1 MEKLEIGVQSGNWY
15 DESRPVESI
24 RFIKECGFEGVD
36 YNINNVFNA
45 TFDKE
50 KLTSFFD
57 KSLEELYTYYKPLK
71 DVLIT
76 EGIALSQFHGLF
88 PMYYPG
94 EDDVNEYLIK
104 VTEKMMAVCK
114 YLNCRMIVI
123 HPWSSPG
130 QPKEV
135 EYEANLGFYRKLIP
149 AAKKYGVM
157 ICLENMFKHHHLK
170 CIEGACSTVEEA
182 CWYVDTLNNEAGE
195 EIFGFCFDVGH
206 ANVMN
211 RNIYQYIT
219 TLGKRL
225 TTLHIHDNNGTT
237 DSHLIPYS
245 QLDVT
250 DSRTN
255 IQWDEFLRA
264 LREVG
269 YEGPLAFEIFRGI
282 HVLPEIVR
290 KDGLKLASS
299 IGRYFRSEL
308 EKD

>member
-1 MEKLEIGVQSGNWY
+1 MKKLEVGVQSGNWY
-15 DESRPVESI
+15 DETNPVESI

-36 YNINNVFNA
+36 YNINNVFSA
-45 TFDKE
+45 TFNKE
-50 KLTSFFD
+50 NLTSFFD
-57 KSLEELYTYYKPLK
+57 KSIEELYTYYEPLK
-71 DVLIT
+71 NVLQETDIT
-76 EGIALSQFHGLF
+76 VSQAHGLF
-88 PMYYPG
+88 PMYYPD
-94 EDDVNEYLIK
+94 EDALNIYLIK
-104 VTEKMMAVCK
+104 VTEQMMAVCD
-114 YLNCRMIVI
+114 YLNCKMIVI
-123 HPWSSPG
+123 HPWSALG

-149 AAKKYGVM
+149 AAKKYGVK
-157 ICLENMFKHHHLK
+157 ICLENMFKHHYLK
-170 CIEGACSTVEEA
+170 CIEGSCSTVEEA
-182 CWYVDTLNNEAGE
+182 CWYVDTLNKEAGE
-195 EIFGFCFDVGH
+195 EVFGFCFDVGH
-206 ANVMN
+206 ANVMG

-237 DSHLIPYS
+237 DSHMLPYS

-264 LREVG
+264 LKDVG

-282 HVLPEIVR
+282 HMLPDIVR

-299 IGRYFRSEL
+299 IGKYFRSEL
-308 EKD
+308 EEK